1 MPDGSFV
8 PVLGHEAFGG
18 KVNRFG
24 MGEFSANDTRRFAV
38 CNYNWTFCI
47 MQPGFSLSPA
57 KPTPLARAPDQPTHP
72 RALASYPPLLDSMS
86 FFTGWPSRPS
96 HGRTELT
103 LRDGLRRGRLGSGGL
118 HSAGGFWAQ
127 LRKSKPMRKMMAG
140 LGGWIMRAGR
150 EDHSEGLQGK

>member
-1 MPDGSFV
+1 VFDPTHPLAAKNFSIAMPDGSFV

-86 FFTGWPSRPS
+86 FFYGLAFSSFPWP
-96 HGRTELT
+96 H
-103 LRDGLRRGRLGSGGL
+103 
-118 HSAGGFWAQ
+118 
-127 LRKSKPMRKMMAG
+127 
-140 LGGWIMRAGR
+140 
-150 EDHSEGLQGK
+150 